1 MHDVQEG
8 VASYFLKH
16 FIKYCNRINISE
28 VDIIRKIRDFD
39 YGPMSKKNKPSLVVP
54 TKTNLGQSAVQM
66 YCLINNLPF
75 IMFEFHEK
83 IGDAWKALGSFL
95 SIMQI
100 IYSRKISKQ
109 NISKLTDLISDHLI
123 QVKQLFD
130 ERLIFKHHILYPTA
144 IRKMGP
150 PIHTTMMRME
160 AKHKVF
166 TDMARK
172 TQNFMNITKTLA
184 NRHQDYICNV
194 KPSHYDE
201 IKIPKKE
208 IRNFQDSDEYLSVID
223 CLPNDCN
230 LRTDHFKELK
240 FLEIN
245 GYRYEKGL
253 IILKQGDIFEID
265 HILSSNNNF
274 YFVCTKQ
281 EFSKIDKILHSI
293 KIKFKSDSFECIAFK
308 DLQ

>member
-28 VDIIRKIRDFD
+28 DDFIRKIRDLD
-39 YGPMSKKNKPSLVVP
+39 YGPLSKKNKPSVIVP

-66 YCLINNLPF
+66 YCLMNNLPF

-83 IGDAWKALGSFL
+83 INDAWKALETLL

-100 IYSRKISKQ
+100 IYSRRISQQ
-109 NISKLTDLISDHLI
+109 NISKLMELISDHPI
-123 QVKQLFD
+123 QIKQLFD
-130 ERLIFKHHILYPTA
+130 GRLIFKHHILLHYPTV

-160 AKHKVF
+160 GKHKVL
-166 TDMARK
+166 TDLARK
-172 TQNFMNITKTLA
+172 TQNFRNITKTLA
-184 NRHQDYICNV
+184 NRHQENICNA
-194 KPSHYDE
+194 KPSHFDK
-201 IKIPKKE
+201 ITIPKKE
-208 IRNFQDSDEYLSVID
+208 IRDFKDTDEYLSIID

-230 LRTDHFKELK
+230 LRTGHFKELK

-253 IILKQGDIFEID
+253 IIVKRRHF
-265 HILSSNNNF
+265 
-274 YFVCTKQ
+274 
-281 EFSKIDKILHSI
+281 
-293 KIKFKSDSFECIAFK
+293 
-308 DLQ
+308 